1 MRRITR
7 WCLAALA
14 TLAATAPAAAQTA
27 FPLRVEPGDRVVFIG
42 NTFAERMSLFPHLEA
57 DLTALFPADTLS
69 FRNLGWSGD
78 EVALR
83 PRPLNF
89 GDLHTHLGEQR
100 PDLIFAFFGMNES
113 FAGAAG
119 LPRFRADLRALLR
132 ELREHRYNGEA
143 PPRVVL
149 VSPIAH
155 ERVAHVPLD
164 PAEHNR
170 DLELYTAAMREEAEA
185 AGVGFVDLFAPTRA
199 LVNDPALGDLT
210 INGIHPDDAGYR
222 LMSRLMLA
230 SLGLVDA
237 AAATPA
243 TARCGTPVSDGRAR
257 LERAIREKNEL
268 FFYRWRPVNGEYVYG
283 RRREPFGVVNF
294 PPEMKRLEQMIRER
308 EREIWKLSRS
318 GPRPGAE
325 CRPAQTR

>member
-1 MRRITR
+1 MKPISR
-7 WCLAALA
+7 CCLVLLAALGA
-14 TLAATAPAAAQTA
+14 VAPAAAQPVP
-27 FPLRVEPGDRVVFIG
+27 PLRVEAGDRVVFIG
-42 NTFAERMSLFPHLEA
+42 NTFAERMALFPHLEA
-57 DLTALFPADTLS
+57 DLTALFAGDTLS
-69 FRNLGWSGD
+69 FRNLGWSAD

-89 GDLHTHLGEQR
+89 GDLHTHLAEQR

-113 FAGAAG
+113 FAGAEG
-119 LPRFRADLRALLR
+119 LPQFRSDLRALLG
-132 ELREHRYNGEA
+132 ELRARRYNGTTA
-143 PPRVVL
+143 PRVVL
-149 VSPIAH
+149 VSPIAQ

-164 PAEHNR
+164 PARRNR
-170 DLELYTAAMREEAEA
+170 DLAMYTAAMREEAEG
-185 AGVGFVDLFAPTRA
+185 AGVAFVDLFTPTRA
-199 LVNDPALGDLT
+199 LVDDPALGDLT

-222 LMSRLMLA
+222 LMSRLMLS

-237 AAATPA
+237 SAATPSA
-243 TARCGTPVSDGRAR
+243 ACGARVSGPRAR
-257 LERAIREKNEL
+257 LEHAIREKNDL

-318 GPRPGAE
+318 APRPGTE
-325 CRPAQTR
+325 CEPVQTR